1 MADLIEKAKREKE
14 FLESMIVQIEE
25 DLKDAPDGTLII
37 NKNRGRIEY
46 LQRLPDAGEIK
57 ERKIY
62 ISRENMGIAKML
74 AQKEYNIRLLK
85 LLKLRTAAIE
95 RLTSK
100 YPEQTIF
107 DVYEMLDPEKQKL
120 VTPIVLSDEQYAEEW
135 MRVSYA
141 GKAFKPDDTSSFYTE
156 KGERVRSKSEV
167 IIANALFH
175 AGIPYRYECP
185 LKLGGKTL
193 YPDFRILKLSTRTEI
208 IFEHFGMLDDPEYL
222 DVFLKK
228 LDFYAFNGLL
238 PGRGLIYTQE
248 SSSHPLDTRVL
259 QVIIDTYLR

>member
-1 MADLIEKAKREKE
+1 MELIVKAKKE
-14 FLESMIVQIEE
+14 EALLRSMIVQTEKNLE
-25 DLKDAPDGTLII
+25 KAPAGTLII
-37 NKNRGRIEY
+37 RKRQGRTEY
-46 LQRLPDAGEIK
+46 FHRLPDTPELK
-57 ERKIY
+57 ERRVY
-62 ISRENMGIAKML
+62 ISKENIELARAL
-74 AQKEYNIRLLK
+74 AQKEYDIKLLK
-85 LLKLRTAAIE
+85 LLKLRIAAIE

-120 VTPIVLSDEQYAEEW
+120 VTPIILPDEQYAEEW

-141 GKAFKPDDTSSFYTE
+141 GKAFKPDDTGSFYTE

-238 PGRGLIYTQE
+238 PGRGLVYTQE